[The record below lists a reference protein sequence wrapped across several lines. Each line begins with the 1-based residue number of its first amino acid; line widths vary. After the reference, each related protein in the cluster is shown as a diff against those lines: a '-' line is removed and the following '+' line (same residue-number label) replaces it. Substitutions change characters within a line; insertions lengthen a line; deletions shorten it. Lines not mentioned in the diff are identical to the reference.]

1 VLSLGSCISASVTV
15 LSSRGAALQP
25 VLFGAGQ
32 QRLVDRLP
40 GRGANRRDRVV
51 QHRFLRRPRQRQAGK
66 GAKRGR
72 ILKMEGQ
79 LFVTQLA
86 LLLEQ
91 RTAQHAFRRQSPPS
105 GLAHPLPPQIAR
117 NQTDQPALAIQPL

>member
-1 VLSLGSCISASVTV
+1 
-15 LSSRGAALQP
+15 
-25 VLFGAGQ
+25 
-32 QRLVDRLP
+32 
-40 GRGANRRDRVV
+40 
-51 QHRFLRRPRQRQAGK
+51 
-66 GAKRGR
+66 
-72 ILKMEGQ
+72 MEGQ